1 MELKSQSA
9 RTVTVPALSTRV
21 SLRSWRLGLLAL
33 GSAVLLAGCAGNPP
47 SEQMAV
53 TESAVDAAVSNGGP
67 EFAPVET
74 KNAQDKLAQARIAL
88 NDKEY
93 DQARNLAQ
101 QAEWDARVAERK
113 SQAVKAQNAVKDAQQ
128 GVMELRQEGLQQA
141 Q

>member
-9 RTVTVPALSTRV
+9 RTVPALSTRA

-53 TESAVDAAVSNGGP
+53 TESAVNAAVSNGGP

>member
-9 RTVTVPALSTRV
+9 RTVPTASTRA
-21 SLRSWRLGLLAL
+21 SLRPSLRLSLLAL
-33 GSAVLLAGCAGNPP
+33 GSAALLAGCAGNPP

-53 TESAVDAAVSNGGP
+53 TESAVNAAVSSGGP

-93 DQARNLAQ
+93 DQARRLAQ

-113 SQAVKAQNAVKDAQQ
+113 SQAVKAQNNVKDAQQ

>member
-9 RTVTVPALSTRV
+9 RTVPSLS
-21 SLRSWRLGLLAL
+21 SCAASRSWRLGLLAL

-53 TESAVDAAVSNGGP
+53 TESAVNAAVSNGGP

-93 DQARNLAQ
+93 DQARRLAQ

-113 SQAVKAQNAVKDAQQ
+113 SQATKAQNAVKDAQQ

>member
-9 RTVTVPALSTRV
+9 RTVPTLSTRAP
-21 SLRSWRLGLLAL
+21 LRSWRLGLLAL
-33 GSAVLLAGCAGNPP
+33 GSAMLLAGCAGNPP

-53 TESAVDAAVSNGGP
+53 TESAVNAAVSNGGP

>member
-9 RTVTVPALSTRV
+9 RTVPALSTST
-21 SLRSWRLGLLAL
+21 SLRRWRLGLLAL
-33 GSAVLLAGCAGNPP
+33 GSAALLAGCAGNPP

-53 TESAVDAAVSNGGP
+53 TESAVNAAVSNGGP
-67 EFAPVET
+67 EYAPVET

>member
-9 RTVTVPALSTRV
+9 RTVPAHSTRAA
-21 SLRSWRLGLLAL
+21 LRHWRVGLLAL
-33 GSAVLLAGCAGNPP
+33 GSAALLAGCAGNPP

-53 TESAVDAAVSNGGP
+53 TESAVNAAVSNGGP
-67 EFAPVET
+67 EYAPVET

-93 DQARNLAQ
+93 DQARKLAQ

>member
-9 RTVTVPALSTRV
+9 RTVSSLS
-21 SLRSWRLGLLAL
+21 SCASPRSWRLGLLAL

-53 TESAVDAAVSNGGP
+53 TESAVNAAVSNGGP

-93 DQARNLAQ
+93 DQAKRLAQ

-113 SQAVKAQNAVKDAQQ
+113 SQATKAQNAVKDAQQ

>member
-9 RTVTVPALSTRV
+9 RTVPALSTCAALRP
-21 SLRSWRLGLLAL
+21 SLRFSLLAL

-53 TESAVDAAVSNGGP
+53 TESAVNAAVSSGGP
-67 EFAPVET
+67 EYAPVET

-93 DQARNLAQ
+93 DQAKRLAQ

-113 SQAVKAQNAVKDAQQ
+113 SQAVKAQNNVKDAQQ

>member
-9 RTVTVPALSTRV
+9 RTVRV
-21 SLRSWRLGLLAL
+21 LPPRASLHSWRLGLLAL
-33 GSAVLLAGCAGNPP
+33 GSAALLAGCAGNPP

-53 TESAVDAAVSNGGP
+53 TESAVNAAVSSGGP
-67 EFAPVET
+67 EYAPVET

-93 DQARNLAQ
+93 KQARNLAQ

-113 SQAVKAQNAVKDAQQ
+113 SQAVKAQNNVKDAQQ

>member
-9 RTVTVPALSTRV
+9 RTVPALSSCA
-21 SLRSWRLGLLAL
+21 SLRRWRVGLLAL
-33 GSAVLLAGCAGNPP
+33 GSAALLAGCAGNPP

-53 TESAVDAAVSNGGP
+53 TESAVNAAVSSGGP

-93 DQARNLAQ
+93 DQAKRLAQ

-113 SQAVKAQNAVKDAQQ
+113 SQAVKAQNNVKDAQQ

>member
-9 RTVTVPALSTRV
+9 RTVPSLSSCA

-53 TESAVDAAVSNGGP
+53 TESAVNAAVSSGGP
-67 EFAPVET
+67 EYAPVET

>member
-9 RTVTVPALSTRV
+9 RTVPALSTTT
-21 SLRSWRLGLLAL
+21 SLRRWRLGLLAV
-33 GSAVLLAGCAGNPP
+33 GSTVLLAGCAGNPP

-53 TESAVDAAVSNGGP
+53 TESAVNAAVSNGGP
-67 EFAPVET
+67 EYAPVET

-93 DQARNLAQ
+93 DQARKLAQ